1 MRQFYI
7 PSIGDKIVLE
17 EDWECTIFFER
28 RNATFIERARPDVI
42 PKDRGAYWVMSS
54 DGSSVMVTFPKGTVL
69 TVDRIYI
76 RKGKGEWDSVT
87 FNMPKQPK
95 VAPFN
100 GRFWA
105 KLEDVNEIKF
115 EKVE

>member
-7 PSIGDKIVLE
+7 PSIGDKIILQ
-17 EDWECTIFFER
+17 EDWECTIFFEY
-28 RNATFIERARPDVI
+28 RNSRFIEKARPDIV
-42 PKDRGAYWVMSS
+42 PKEGGKYWAWGG
-54 DGSSVMVTFPKGTVL
+54 DGSSVMVTFPKGTTL
-69 TVDRIYI
+69 TIDRIYI
-76 RKGKGEWDSVT
+76 RKGKSEWDSVT
-87 FNMPKQPK
+87 FSMPKQPK

-115 EKVE
+115 EKA

>member
-7 PSIGDKIVLE
+7 PSIGDKIILE
-17 EDWECTIFFER
+17 EDWECTIFFEH
-28 RNATFIERARPDVI
+28 RNSKFIKKARPDAV
-42 PKDRGAYWVMSS
+42 PKENYWMYRS

-69 TVDRIYI
+69 TIDRIYI

-115 EKVE
+115 ERVE